1 MTEKAAT
8 VFTCV
13 GSNVHYYWSD
23 IIILIIDHKLIPEFD
38 FYFKHFAMNISKH
51 YTLFNLIII
60 FLKVNLQKLN
70 PVLTFC
76 LKRKPIFTSENGK
89 AVTLANVCGTLNI
102 SSLCSHMFFFVYGL
116 YACMLFATQKGSR
129 KTGSTLLCFTVIQS
143 LPGMPTFE
151 LFPSNFFTVILF
163 TC

>member
-13 GSNVHYYWSD
+13 GFHVHYYWSD

-60 FLKVNLQKLN
+60 FLKVKLTKIKPSFNILFKKKTHFFLQKMEKQLHLQMYVE
-70 PVLTFC
+70 PS
-76 LKRKPIFTSENGK
+76 IFLLY
-89 AVTLANVCGTLNI
+89 VVI
-102 SSLCSHMFFFVYGL
+102 CSFLFMD
-116 YACMLFATQKGSR
+116 CMLVCC
-129 KTGSTLLCFTVIQS
+129 LLHKKVLGKQGAHYCVS
-143 LPGMPTFE
+143 L
-151 LFPSNFFTVILF
+151 
-163 TC
+163 